1 MKDILEQ
8 LLERHDLSEQ
18 QAEVLLIRL
27 TEASDSP
34 ALVGAVLSALRLKGE
49 SADELRG
56 FARAMRRLAL
66 RPAIEP
72 GLAAVDIVGTGG
84 DGSNSLNLSTGA
96 ALLAAACGI
105 PVIKHGNR
113 AVSSRSG
120 SADVLEALGV
130 RLPADETEAG
140 RLLAKTGF
148 TFLFAPR
155 FHPAMKNLAAIRR
168 ALGVRTVFNLLGPLT
183 NPAAPPYSLVGAYS
197 LPAAKLMADAFAG
210 LPIRR
215 VFVVH
220 GAEGWDEP
228 TPVGPFHLFDV
239 RPGMAVRRIVE
250 PMDFGLCRC
259 SAADLGGGT
268 SMENAHRLTQ
278 VFCGQGGPARNALM
292 LSAAL
297 ALEVAGV
304 VPDTVSG
311 LEICA
316 ETLDSGAAADLVA
329 SVAKTSAT
337 ESPAGGRSYG

>member
-1 MKDILEQ
+1 MKDVLEQ
-8 LLERHDLSEQ
+8 LLERSDLSEQ
-18 QAEVLLIRL
+18 QAEALLIRL
-27 TEASDSP
+27 TEAADTP

-49 SADELRG
+49 TADELRG
-56 FARAMRRLAL
+56 FARAMRKLAR

-96 ALLAAACGI
+96 ALLVAACGL

-120 SADVLEALGV
+120 SADVLEALGM
-130 RLPADETEAG
+130 RLPADEAKAG
-140 RLLAKTGF
+140 HLLAETGF
-148 TFLFAPR
+148 TFLYAPH

-168 ALGVRTVFNLLGPLT
+168 DLGVRTVFNLLGPLT
-183 NPAAPPYSLVGAYS
+183 NPASPPYALVGACS
-197 LPAAKLMADAFAG
+197 LAAAKLIADAFTG

-239 RPGMAVRRIVE
+239 RGGVAVRRIVE
-250 PMDFGLCRC
+250 PLDFGLRKC
-259 SAADLGGGT
+259 SAADLKGGT
-268 SMENAHRLTQ
+268 PIENAHRLTQ

-304 VPDTVSG
+304 VPDIVSG
-311 LEICA
+311 LEQCA
-316 ETLDSGAAADLVA
+316 ETLDSGAAADLVTR
-329 SVAKTSAT
+329 VVKVSAM
-337 ESPAGGRSYG
+337 EMPAGDRSYG